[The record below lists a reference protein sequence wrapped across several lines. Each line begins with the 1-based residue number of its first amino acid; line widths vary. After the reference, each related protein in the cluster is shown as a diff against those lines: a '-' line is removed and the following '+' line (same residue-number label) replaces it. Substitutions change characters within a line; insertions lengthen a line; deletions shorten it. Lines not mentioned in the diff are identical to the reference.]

1 MGQSNL
7 EPPFPQIPDSMSQTM
22 TTMRRLNESRQDREL
37 YESDTEESVN
47 DSSGVMFGGPS
58 VLGI

>member
-1 MGQSNL
+1 
-7 EPPFPQIPDSMSQTM
+7 MSQTM
-22 TTMRRLNESRQDREL
+22 TTMRRLNESRQDREV